1 MSVLIEQD
9 ITGRLTLDISQEQ
22 ALLENPDFNDVILA
36 FPIVSRTPVRL
47 IFDLPGQI
55 ATSVGYIRSCLEAL
69 HIEVVLSSELES
81 LLDRYYAELEQI
93 DEIRQI
99 AGTIDYERSITEIT
113 IPDLLSSAA
122 LLPHQLRGLH
132 RLLSNHNMA
141 EFSVQGSGKTA
152 IVLSAFSVWRR
163 QGEVEHL
170 LVIGPISCFQP
181 WEDEIRRCF
190 GALLSVIRWS
200 GSLSERMRLVRRFGT
215 VDVILCSYDVA
226 RRDAMMLCGLL
237 RSYKTLLVLD
247 ESHYIKNF
255 DIGARGAAVLQL
267 APYAVK
273 RVILTGTPSP
283 HSLFDLWT
291 QFAFLWPNGSR
302 VLVGNPLQYQEFL
315 EGSQSPARELRA
327 RLSPFYHRT
336 TQGELDLPPVG
347 SHFIMMASDS
357 VPPEQTRIVNLL
369 ETRIRAEARLRLSSY
384 VDRDILA
391 QWQRARIIRLLQAA
405 SNPGLL
411 LNPLA
416 LPPQVSDVDFSE
428 LIGDVVRFQ
437 SGELVSAKVS
447 WTVETTNELIRNGN
461 KVVIWTWWVENLHLL
476 SRLLASHNPLLLY
489 GAIKPYEDE
498 ADDVYEQS
506 RERNIRE
513 FKTRSDR
520 PILLA
525 NPAACAEAISL
536 HHECHHAIY
545 VDRTFNCGQF
555 LQSLNRIYRVGL
567 PEHITTHYWI
577 PILECAVER
586 SVNQRLQER
595 QQTMYEFLGDETPV
609 IGIDVSEE
617 SDIAENSTE
626 LDYDFHRTIG
636 EINSGNQRQSN
647 DQDTK
652 SP

>member
-9 ITGRLTLDISQEQ
+9 ITGRLILDLSQEQ
-22 ALLENPDFNDVILA
+22 ALVENPDFNDVILA

-47 IFDLPGQI
+47 VLDLPGQI
-55 ATSVGYIRSCLEAL
+55 TTSVDYIKSRLEAL
-69 HIEVVLSSELES
+69 HVEVILSRELES
-81 LLDRYYAELEQI
+81 LLERYNTELQQI
-93 DEIRQI
+93 DEIRQV
-99 AGTIDYERSITEIT
+99 ANTKGYEHSLAEIT
-113 IPDLLSSAA
+113 VPELLSSAA

-141 EFSVQGSGKTA
+141 EFSIQGSGKTA
-152 IVLSAFSVWRR
+152 IVLSAFSIWRR

-190 GALLSVIRWS
+190 GDSLSVIRWS
-200 GSLSERMRLVRRFGT
+200 GSLSERIRLVRTFGT

-226 RRDAMMLCGLL
+226 RRDVMMLCGLL
-237 RSYKTLLVLD
+237 RSYKTLLALD

-255 DIGARGAAVLQL
+255 NIGARGAAVLQL

-291 QFAFLWPNGSR
+291 QFTFLWPNGSR
-302 VLVGNPLQYQEFL
+302 VLVGTPLQYQEFL
-315 EGSQSPARELRA
+315 ERAQAPARELRT

-336 TQGELDLPPVG
+336 TQNELDLPRVD
-347 SHFIMMASDS
+347 SHFIRIADNNI
-357 VPPEQTRIVNLL
+357 PPEQTRIINLL
-369 ETRIRAEARLRLSSY
+369 EMRIQAEARLRLSSY

-411 LNPLA
+411 LNPLT

-437 SGELVSAKVS
+437 RGELVAAKIS
-447 WTVETTNELIRNGN
+447 WTVETANELIRNGN

-476 SRLLASHNPLLLY
+476 SRLLASYNPLLLY
-489 GAIKPYEDE
+489 GAIKPYEE
-498 ADDVYEQS
+498 ETDDIYEES

-536 HHECHHAIY
+536 HRECHHAIY

-567 PEHITTHYWI
+567 PEQITTQYWI

-586 SVNQRLQER
+586 SVEQRLLER

-617 SDIAENSTE
+617 SDIAENSSE
-626 LDYDFHRTIG
+626 LDYDFRRTIG
-636 EINSGNQRQSN
+636 EINSDNQ
-647 DQDTK
+647 
-652 SP
+652 

>member
-1 MSVLIEQD
+1 ME
-9 ITGRLTLDISQEQ
+9 
-22 ALLENPDFNDVILA
+22 
-36 FPIVSRTPVRL
+36 
-47 IFDLPGQI
+47 QI
-55 ATSVGYIRSCLEAL
+55 A
-69 HIEVVLSSELES
+69 
-81 LLDRYYAELEQI
+81 
-93 DEIRQI
+93 EIRQVDS
-99 AGTIDYERSITEIT
+99 ADADEHSFAEIN
-113 IPDLLSSAA
+113 IPDLLPSAA
-122 LLPHQLRGLH
+122 LLPHQLRGLR

-152 IVLSAFSVWRR
+152 IVLSAFSIWRM

-170 LVIGPISCFQP
+170 LVIGPISCFKP
-181 WEDEIRRCF
+181 WEDEIQRCF
-190 GALLSVIRWS
+190 GHSLSVLRWS
-200 GSLSERMRLVRRFGT
+200 GSLPERVRRIREFGT

-226 RRDAMMLCGLL
+226 RRDVTMLCQLL
-237 RSYKTLLVLD
+237 RSYRTLLALD

-255 DIGARGAAVLQL
+255 DIGARGAAALEL
-267 APYAVK
+267 APYAAK

-283 HSLFDLWT
+283 HSLLDLWT

-302 VLVGNPLQYQEFL
+302 VLLGNPPQYLELL
-315 EGSQSPARELRA
+315 EGSQAPAEDLRV

-336 TQGELDLPPVG
+336 TQSELDLPPVD
-347 SHFIMMASDS
+347 SHFIGMASDNI
-357 VPPEQTRIVNLL
+357 PPEQARIINLL
-369 ETRIRAEARLRLSSY
+369 ETRIQAEANLSLSSY
-384 VDRDILA
+384 ADRDILA

-411 LNPLA
+411 INPMM
-416 LPPQVSDVDFSE
+416 LPPQVDDVDFSD
-428 LIGDVVRFQ
+428 LIGDVIRFQ
-437 SGELVSAKVS
+437 SGELVAAKIS
-447 WTVETTNELIRNGN
+447 WVVETANELIRNGN

-476 SRLLASHNPLLLY
+476 SRLLANHNPLLLY

-498 ADDVYEQS
+498 ADDVKQEQS

-513 FKTRSDR
+513 FQVRSER

-577 PILECAVER
+577 PIIECAVER
-586 SVNQRLQER
+586 SVDQRLLER

-617 SDIAENSTE
+617 SDIAENNSE
-626 LDYDFHRTIG
+626 LDEDFRRTIG
-636 EINSGNQRQSN
+636 EISSGSQQQSN
-647 DQDTK
+647 GQDTTD
-652 SP
+652 P

>member
-9 ITGRLTLDISQEQ
+9 ITGRLILDLSEEQ
-22 ALLENPDFNDVILA
+22 ALVGNPNFNDVILA
-36 FPIVSRTPVRL
+36 FPVVSRTPVRL
-47 IFDLPGQI
+47 VLDLPGQI
-55 ATSVGYIRSCLEAL
+55 TTSVDYIRSRLESL
-69 HIEVVLSSELES
+69 HIEVVLSRELES

-99 AGTIDYERSITEIT
+99 AGTSDYERSLTEIT

-152 IVLSAFSVWRR
+152 IVLSAFSVWRS

-170 LVIGPISCFQP
+170 LIIGPISCFQP

-190 GALLSVIRWS
+190 GDSLSVLRWS
-200 GSLSERMRLVRRFGT
+200 GSLSERIRLVRTFGT
-215 VDVILCSYDVA
+215 VNVILCSYDVA
-226 RRDAMMLCGLL
+226 RRDVMMLCQLL
-237 RSYKTLLVLD
+237 RSYRVLLVLD

-273 RVILTGTPSP
+273 RVVLTGTPSP

-315 EGSQSPARELRA
+315 EGSQAPARELRA
-327 RLSPFYHRT
+327 WLRPFYHRT
-336 TQGELDLPPVG
+336 TQNELDLPHLD
-347 SHFIMMASDS
+347 SHFVRIASDNI
-357 VPPEQTRIVNLL
+357 PREQARIINLL
-369 ETRIRAEARLRLSSY
+369 ETRIRAEARLLLSSY
-384 VDRDILA
+384 VDRDVLA

-411 LNPLA
+411 LNPVM
-416 LPPQVSDVDFSE
+416 LPPQVDDVDFSD
-428 LIGDVVRFQ
+428 LIRDVVRFQ
-437 SGELVSAKVS
+437 RGELVAAKIR
-447 WTVETTNELIRNGN
+447 WTVEIANELIRNGN

-476 SRLLASHNPLLLY
+476 SRLLANHNPLLLY
-489 GAIKPYEDE
+489 GAIKPYEEE
-498 ADDVYEQS
+498 ADDIYEQS
-506 RERNIRE
+506 RERNIGE
-513 FKTRSDR
+513 FKTHSER

-536 HHECHHAIY
+536 HRECHHAIY

-567 PEHITTHYWI
+567 PEHVTTHYWI

-609 IGIDVSEE
+609 IGIDVREE
-617 SDIAENSTE
+617 SDIAENSSE
-626 LDYDFHRTIG
+626 LDYDFRGTIR
-636 EINSGNQRQSN
+636 EIENGNQQQSN
-647 DQDTK
+647 GQDTTN
-652 SP
+652 P